1 MYDRKNEFDHFFEEV
16 HLEQEKNDISRIA
29 KTVKRKARV
38 HTAMISI
45 RNFVFAMVFLSS
57 ITVIGV
63 NTSPTIART
72 LAKIPIIGDWIEGA
86 AEDEGIQEALKND
99 CETVVNQTRKVQGGS
114 VTLSYCIADES
125 NFVFSVSGDFADDK
139 KGTLNDIQIENL
151 DLGEVNDNYSYT
163 SSAFGTK
170 ENPSCLYVIDDWLLM
185 EDTEQ
190 KWEFPKKIRLTATAN
205 TFDKQTQKYV
215 EEIVSFDIA
224 LKKPQPPK
232 AYKVNQTVTLKG
244 QKITIHKVLMYPTCT
259 NIYYSMDEKNTMD
272 AQVEFLL
279 KSKKGVELSGKQM
292 TYYPEEE
299 NGEILTVIKSGF
311 YLMGDDFEL
320 ILSEAELLSKDR
332 KDIKWNTKTN
342 KFYDAY
348 GEINQLFVPD
358 QEDPV
363 YGEIYKELSEED
375 SIPVVVDMEKTKMI
389 STLSFQEDYPDI
401 DDVFISTTITE
412 TEQSE
417 KKVLYAEIPQAVIQ
431 ADKDGIVHLEREFP
445 EYFLSPNLS
454 IKVK

>member
-16 HLEQEKNDISRIA
+16 HFEQEKNDISRIA

-45 RNFVFAMVFLSS
+45 RNFIFAIIFLSS

-63 NTSPTIART
+63 NTSPAIART
-72 LAKIPIIGDWIEGA
+72 LAKIPIIGEWIEGA

-99 CETVVNQTRKVQGGS
+99 CETVVNQTRKVKGGS
-114 VTLSYCIADES
+114 ITLSYCIADES
-125 NFVFSVSGDFADDK
+125 NFVFSVSGDFTDDEE
-139 KGTLNDIQIENL
+139 GTLKDIKIENL
-151 DLGEVNDNYSYT
+151 DLGEVNESYSYT

-170 ENPSCLYVIDDWLLM
+170 EHPSCLYEIDDWLL
-185 EDTEQ
+185 TEETEH
-190 KWEFPKKIRLTATAN
+190 KWDFPRKIRLIATAN
-205 TFDKQTQKYV
+205 TFDEQTQQYV
-215 EEIVSFDIA
+215 EETVSFDIS

-232 AYKVNQTVTLKG
+232 EYQVNQVVTLKE

-259 NIYYSMDEKNTMD
+259 NIYYSVDEKNTMETN
-272 AQVEFLL
+272 VEFLL

-299 NGEILTVIKSGF
+299 NGEIMAVIKSGF

-320 ILSEAELLSKDR
+320 ILSDAELLSKDR
-332 KDIKWNTKTN
+332 KDITWDTKTN

-348 GEINQLFVPD
+348 GEINNLFIPD
-358 QEDPV
+358 REDPV
-363 YGEIYKELSEED
+363 YGEIYEELSEED
-375 SIPVVVDMEKTKMI
+375 CIPVVVDMEKTKHRCVFH
-389 STLSFQEDYPDI
+389 FQEEYPDI
-401 DDVFISTTITE
+401 DDLFISTTITE
-412 TEQSE
+412 PEKSE
-417 KKVLYAEIPQAVIQ
+417 KEVLYAEIPRAVIQ
-431 ADKDGIVHLEREFP
+431 SDKDGVIHLEREFP
-445 EYFLSPNLS
+445 EYYLSPNIS